1 MKDIF
6 NTRQRFSIR
15 KFSFGVTSVFLGA
28 IFLSTGSSAQAA
40 EESTPAT
47 VQESNATG
55 EAVAQPSQ
63 TAPVAP
69 VAVDKTDLAKAIEAA
84 KKVDLKGKTAKS
96 AEQVKVALE
105 VATKVNEDSKA
116 TKEQV
121 EKATKDLKVAVEG
134 LVDEATTATPKA
146 VVKSLPKAQT
156 TTQPVAPQVTAEK
169 AETPAPVETGAKEA
183 EVTPQPVTTNI
194 SVGNTSEV
202 ATTENRRS
210 RRAKRDLASGQPTVE
225 FLDGNGQ
232 VIDPNSVFDGKTGFN
247 MQVKVRVTF
256 QENATEKKATIK
268 LGNLLRLIDTGA
280 NNDSLKP
287 FLKGA
292 SSITKPTVNL
302 TTPDGKNYRNLDN
315 TADAVN
321 YMGDTITYTFNDNVK
336 SAVIPL
342 TISRQEIVGVK
353 GVSTTGEINGLTE
366 GIEKSTPI
374 TVESSQKDASSQVVT
389 GTNTFNHIDLK
400 DTADAKREM
409 NTWFNAGSSVP
420 GFEAATTNND
430 YTVVAGM
437 NFNNLIPGGSM
448 PAYVDAVTFDMVLPK
463 GISYQGLAAYENNF
477 EKLSETTDA
486 NGETTLKFKRTN
498 PYYGGTFKFNPK
510 LKVDTTVYTDSY
522 GKVFIK
528 NYNVQLRNY
537 LPTSNK
543 VNQRYR
549 DNIVYGFNIIHLT
562 EKDDIDFFNGR
573 PGVFNSSADSRS
585 ASPSNGKQYISL
597 GRFPFDIK
605 ASTLDNV
612 NSREKEL
619 HYEFPTNPNFEVKG
633 IQLPALDNNN
643 TITKV
648 KVASKKNP
656 TLHEVTLAT
665 PFNTAG
671 SYTRSKPRF
680 IDVKDLGLDEDDVL
694 TELVVPI
701 GTFEAGKGY
710 YLGGLYEAK
719 ESQVFGKYISP
730 SNNYE
735 VSTKL
740 TLRDKDYNES
750 DPNHNWKTGTG
761 EIRIKLAENNAA
773 NDIRVVTPTNKT
785 INYAKS
791 DIVMYQIRSDRD
803 NQSHLHRTTDLI
815 DKAHLV
821 LPEDVDVKSI
831 HLKDQDGNDFTN
843 EATITSRVENGKKIH
858 TIDFSGVSDDKKII
872 GWSATAGN
880 HFKDKYIKVEVE
892 VENNVAS
899 NKTVNYD
906 QTLFVTTPEAN
917 VRPQTLDTTVRGVDP
932 YNLVTNKKTI
942 FTNKPVSTF
951 LTLPKADKLDLTTE
965 AKLTTDADYA
975 SANDKFRIV
984 DITQD
989 LNLKTSIANK
999 LASEVGEVDMYIP
1012 IPKKGQNWGANIQAK
1027 AFDYGFNLKGVDFSE
1042 NPEFAN
1048 QFDISYATVDES
1060 KLNGSL
1066 KGVSELKGE
1075 AFSSS
1080 ITPTTNLVRI
1090 KSKTGK
1096 KIPAN
1101 SKFPITLT
1109 LGLDNVTTAEDGK
1122 AISWNAYYQADYAS
1136 GTTADKGR
1144 NIEIGIT
1151 LGKLGVT
1158 FFDDANSNGIKDAG
1172 EQTITDAAAA
1182 PKIEVYNERGEKE
1195 NVDKTIEK
1203 TATGYVVKGL
1213 VTDKNYTV
1221 KLISADG
1228 TKRFTTGTTNEN
1240 RSTTTEPIVP
1250 TLTSVEDTTLKPVGL
1265 TTRVTLTQPDLTT
1278 VDNTALLTDDE
1289 KTKVE
1294 TAFKAKNP
1302 TLPAG
1307 TTVKAGDNGDVT
1319 VTYPDGYKEVITN
1332 TVAQR
1337 ATSAEPTLDKVDTD
1351 DTKVSGT
1358 GVAGATIE
1366 VTLPD
1371 GTKKTAT
1378 VGANNKW
1385 EVALDAPLA
1394 KDAEVKVVQKE
1405 NDKLASPETKKAVVN
1420 TVAANNPLTA
1430 PTPIEVDNPA
1440 QLTPAEKTA
1449 VKDAVK
1455 TANPTL
1461 PADATI
1467 EVKNDGNVEVKY
1479 VDGSINKLTPAQTV
1493 VARAASATPTVDKVD
1508 TDDTKVSGT
1517 GVAGA
1522 TIEVTL
1528 PDGTKKTATVGANN
1542 KWEVALDAPLAK
1554 DGEVKVTQTE
1564 AGKKVSAEVP
1574 TTVVPTTADTITP
1587 ANPVKTIVDNPAQL
1601 TPAEKTAV
1609 KDAVKTANP
1618 TLPADATIEVADNGD
1633 VTITYA
1639 DKSVDTIPGANVVEE
1654 RATSTAP
1661 TVDKVD
1667 TDDTKVSGTGVA
1679 GATIEVTLP
1688 DGTKKTATVEQNGKW
1703 EVTLDAPLA
1712 KDAEVKVVQ
1721 KEADKKPSAEA
1732 ATTVVPTTAD
1742 TITPANPAKTIVDNP
1757 AKLTDEEKTAVKD
1770 AVKTANP
1777 TLPADATIEV
1787 ADNGDVTITYADK
1800 SVDTLP
1806 GADVVEERAT
1816 STAPTVDKV
1825 DTDDTK
1831 VSGTGV
1837 AGATIEV
1844 TLPDGTK
1851 KTATVGQNGKWEV
1864 ALDAPLT
1871 KDAEVK
1877 VVQKEADKKPSGEA
1891 ATTVVPTT
1899 ADTITPAN
1907 PTKTVVDNPAQ
1918 LTPAEKTAVKDA
1930 VKTANPT
1937 LPADATIE
1945 VADNGDVTIT
1955 YADKSV
1961 DTIPAA
1967 NTVEERATS
1976 TAPTVDKVDTDDT
1989 KVSGTGVAGATIEV
2003 TLPDGTK
2010 KTATVEQN
2018 GKWEVALDA
2027 PLTKDAE
2034 VKVVQKEA
2042 DKKPSGEAATTVV
2055 PTTADQVTPKAPEN
2069 KVKVDNPAKLTDEEK
2084 AKVAEEVKKANPD
2097 LPENTKVEVAD
2108 NGDVTITY
2116 PDKSVDTLPGV
2127 DVAVERE
2134 TSGAPTVDKVD
2145 TDDTKVS
2152 GTGVAGATIEV
2163 TLPDGTKK
2171 TTTVG
2176 QDGKWEV
2183 ALDAPLT
2190 KDAEVKVVQ
2199 KEADKKPSAEAV
2211 GTVVP
2216 TTADQVTPKAPE
2228 NKVKVDNPAKLTDEE
2243 KVKVAEEVK
2252 KANPDLPQGTV
2263 ITVADNG
2270 DVTITY
2276 PDGSVDTIA
2285 GKNTVKAKVSRPGG
2299 KADGT
2304 NIKRLPNTGATTNSS
2319 TAAGLSIMSVI
2330 ALLGLAR
2337 RKKENK

>member
-105 VATKVNEDSKA
+105 AATKVNEDSKA

-268 LGNLLRLIDTGA
+268 LGNFLRLIDTGA

-353 GVSTTGEINGLTE
+353 GVSTTGEINGATE

-374 TVESSQKDASSQVVT
+374 TVESSQKDASGQVVT

-463 GISYQGLAAYENNF
+463 GISYQGLATYENNF

-510 LKVDTTVYTDSY
+510 LKVDTTVYTESY

-619 HYEFPTNPNFEVKG
+619 HYEFPANPNFEVKG

-965 AKLTTDADYA
+965 AKLTTDADYS

-989 LNLKTSIANK
+989 LNLKTSITNK

-1012 IPKKGQNWGANIQAK
+1012 IPKKGQNWGANIQGK

-1066 KGVSELKGE
+1066 KGVNELKGE
-1075 AFSSS
+1075 SFSSS

-1090 KSKTGK
+1090 KSKPGK

-1122 AISWNAYYQADYAS
+1122 AVSWNVYYQADYTS

-1158 FFDDANSNGIKDAG
+1158 FFDDANSNGVKDAG
-1172 EQTITDAAAA
+1172 EQTITDASAA
-1182 PKIEVYNERGEKE
+1182 PKIEVYNEQGEKE
-1195 NVDKTIEK
+1195 NIDKTVEK

-1337 ATSAEPTLDKVDTD
+1337 ATSAEPTVDKVDTD
-1351 DTKVSGT
+1351 DMKVSGT

-1385 EVALDAPLA
+1385 EVTLDAPLA

-1405 NDKLASPETKKAVVN
+1405 NDKLASPEVKKAVVN
-1420 TVAANNPLTA
+1420 TVAADNPLTA
-1430 PTPIEVDNPA
+1430 PATTEVANTAD
-1440 QLTPAEKTA
+1440 LTPAEKTA

-1467 EVKNDGNVEVKY
+1467 EVKNDGTVEVQY
-1479 VDGSINKLTPAQTV
+1479 ADGSVNKLTPAQTV

-1528 PDGTKKTATVGANN
+1528 PDGTKKTTTVGANN

-1554 DGEVKVTQTE
+1554 DAEVKVVQKE
-1564 AGKKVSAEVP
+1564 AGKNASAEAA

-1587 ANPVKTIVDNPAQL
+1587 ANPAKTAVDNPAKL
-1601 TPAEKTAV
+1601 TPTEKTAV

-1639 DKSVDTIPGANVVEE
+1639 DKSVDTIPAAN
-1654 RATSTAP
+1654 
-1661 TVDKVD
+1661 
-1667 TDDTKVSGTGVA
+1667 
-1679 GATIEVTLP
+1679 
-1688 DGTKKTATVEQNGKW
+1688 TVEGR
-1703 EVTLDAPLA
+1703 E
-1712 KDAEVKVVQ
+1712 
-1721 KEADKKPSAEA
+1721 
-1732 ATTVVPTTAD
+1732 
-1742 TITPANPAKTIVDNP
+1742 
-1757 AKLTDEEKTAVKD
+1757 
-1770 AVKTANP
+1770 
-1777 TLPADATIEV
+1777 
-1787 ADNGDVTITYADK
+1787 
-1800 SVDTLP
+1800 
-1806 GADVVEERAT
+1806 T
-1816 STAPTVDKV
+1816 SGAPTVDKV

-1851 KTATVGQNGKWEV
+1851 KTATVGQDGKWEVALDAPLAKDGEVKVTQTEAGKKVSAEVPTTVVPTTADQVTPKAPENKVKVDNPAKLTDEEKAKVAEEVKKANPDLPANTKVEVADNGDVTITYPDQSVDTIPGADVAVERETSGAPTVDKVDTDDTKVSGTGVAGATIEVTLPDGTKKTAIVEQNGKWEV
-1864 ALDAPLT
+1864 ALDAPLA

-1877 VVQKEADKKPSGEA
+1877 VVQKEAGKKVSAEVP
-1891 ATTVVPTT
+1891 TTVVPTT

-2010 KTATVEQN
+2010 KTATVGQN

-2042 DKKPSGEAATTVV
+2042 DKKPSGEVSKSVV
-2055 PTTADQVTPKAPEN
+2055 PTIADVTTPNNPEL
-2069 KVKVDNPAKLTDEEK
+2069 VEVDNPAQLTQDEK
-2084 AKVAEEVKKANPD
+2084 DKVAMA
-2097 LPENTKVEVAD
+2097 
-2108 NGDVTITY
+2108 I
-2116 PDKSVDTLPGV
+2116 
-2127 DVAVERE
+2127 
-2134 TSGAPTVDKVD
+2134 
-2145 TDDTKVS
+2145 
-2152 GTGVAGATIEV
+2152 
-2163 TLPDGTKK
+2163 
-2171 TTTVG
+2171 
-2176 QDGKWEV
+2176 
-2183 ALDAPLT
+2183 
-2190 KDAEVKVVQ
+2190 
-2199 KEADKKPSAEAV
+2199 
-2211 GTVVP
+2211 
-2216 TTADQVTPKAPE
+2216 
-2228 NKVKVDNPAKLTDEE
+2228 
-2243 KVKVAEEVK
+2243 K

-2263 ITVADNG
+2263 ITVANNG

-2337 RKKENK
+2337 RKKEDK

>member
-63 TAPVAP
+63 TAPVAS
-69 VAVDKTDLAKAIEAA
+69 VVDKTDLAKAIEAA

-105 VATKVNEDSKA
+105 AATKVNEDSKA

-134 LVDEATTATPKA
+134 LVDEVTTATPKA

-169 AETPAPVETGAKEA
+169 AETPAPVETGVKEA

-268 LGNLLRLIDTGA
+268 LGNFLRLIDTGA

-353 GVSTTGEINGLTE
+353 GVSTTGEINGATE

-374 TVESSQKDASSQVVT
+374 TVESSQKDASGQVVT

-510 LKVDTTVYTDSY
+510 LKVDTTVYTESY

-791 DIVMYQIRSDRD
+791 DTVMYQIRSDRD

-831 HLKDQDGNDFTN
+831 RLKDQDGNDFTN

-984 DITQD
+984 DISQD
-989 LNLKTSIANK
+989 LNLKTSITNK

-1012 IPKKGQNWGANIQAK
+1012 IPKKGQNWGANIQGK

-1066 KGVSELKGE
+1066 KGVNELKGE
-1075 AFSSS
+1075 SFSSS
-1080 ITPTTNLVRI
+1080 LTPTTNLVRI
-1090 KSKTGK
+1090 KSKPGK

-1122 AISWNAYYQADYAS
+1122 AVSWNVYYQADYTS

-1158 FFDDANSNGIKDAG
+1158 FFDDANSNGVKDSG
-1172 EQTITDAAAA
+1172 EQTITDAAAT
-1182 PKIEVYNERGEKE
+1182 PKIEVYNEQGEKE

-1240 RSTTTEPIVP
+1240 RSTTTEPIIP
-1250 TLTSVEDTTLKPVGL
+1250 TLTSVADTTLKPVGL
-1265 TTRVTLTQPDLTT
+1265 TTRIELTQPDLTT
-1278 VDNTALLTDDE
+1278 VDNTASLTDDE

-1378 VGANNKW
+1378 VGQNGKW
-1385 EVALDAPLA
+1385 EVTLDAPLA

-1405 NDKLASPETKKAVVN
+1405 NDKLASPEVKKAVVN
-1420 TVAANNPLTA
+1420 TVAADNPLTA
-1430 PTPIEVDNPA
+1430 PATTEVANTAD
-1440 QLTPAEKTA
+1440 LTPAEKTA

-1467 EVKNDGNVEVKY
+1467 EVKNDGTVEVKY
-1479 VDGSINKLTPAQTV
+1479 ADGSINKLTPAQTV

-1528 PDGTKKTATVGANN
+1528 PDGTKKTATVGQNG

-1554 DGEVKVTQTE
+1554 DGEVKV
-1564 AGKKVSAEVP
+1564 
-1574 TTVVPTTADTITP
+1574 
-1587 ANPVKTIVDNPAQL
+1587 
-1601 TPAEKTAV
+1601 
-1609 KDAVKTANP
+1609 
-1618 TLPADATIEVADNGD
+1618 
-1633 VTITYA
+1633 
-1639 DKSVDTIPGANVVEE
+1639 
-1654 RATSTAP
+1654 
-1661 TVDKVD
+1661 
-1667 TDDTKVSGTGVA
+1667 
-1679 GATIEVTLP
+1679 
-1688 DGTKKTATVEQNGKW
+1688 
-1703 EVTLDAPLA
+1703 
-1712 KDAEVKVVQ
+1712 VQ
-1721 KEADKKPSAEA
+1721 KEADKKSSAEA

-1800 SVDTLP
+1800 SVDTIP
-1806 GADVVEERAT
+1806 GADVAVERET
-1816 STAPTVDKV
+1816 SGAPTVDKV

-1851 KTATVGQNGKWEV
+1851 KTTTVGQNGKWEV

-1877 VVQKEADKKPSGEA
+1877 VVQKEAGKKPSAEA

-1899 ADTITPAN
+1899 ADQVTPKAPEN
-1907 PTKTVVDNPAQ
+1907 KVKVDNPAK
-1918 LTPAEKTAVKDA
+1918 LTDEEKTAVKDA

-1961 DTIPAA
+1961 DTIP
-1967 NTVEERATS
+1967 
-1976 TAPTVDKVDTDDT
+1976 
-1989 KVSGTGVAGATIEV
+1989 GA
-2003 TLPDGTK
+2003 
-2010 KTATVEQN
+2010 
-2018 GKWEVALDA
+2018 
-2027 PLTKDAE
+2027 
-2034 VKVVQKEA
+2034 
-2042 DKKPSGEAATTVV
+2042 
-2055 PTTADQVTPKAPEN
+2055 
-2069 KVKVDNPAKLTDEEK
+2069 
-2084 AKVAEEVKKANPD
+2084 
-2097 LPENTKVEVAD
+2097 
-2108 NGDVTITY
+2108 
-2116 PDKSVDTLPGV
+2116 

-2183 ALDAPLT
+2183 ALDEPLA

-2199 KEADKKPSAEAV
+2199 KEADKKPSGEV
-2211 GTVVP
+2211 SKSVVP

-2243 KVKVAEEVK
+2243 KAKVAEEVKKANPDLPAGTTVEVADNGDVTITYADKSVDTLPGADVAVERETSGAPTVDKVDTDDTKVSGTGVAGATIEVTLPDGTKKTTTVGQDGKWEVALDEPLAKDAEVKVVQKEADKKPSGEVSKSVVPTIADVTTPNNPELVEVDNPAQLTQDEKDKVAMAIK

>member
-1 MKDIF
+1 M
-6 NTRQRFSIR
+6 
-15 KFSFGVTSVFLGA
+15 
-28 IFLSTGSSAQAA
+28 
-40 EESTPAT
+40 
-47 VQESNATG
+47 
-55 EAVAQPSQ
+55 
-63 TAPVAP
+63 
-69 VAVDKTDLAKAIEAA
+69 
-84 KKVDLKGKTAKS
+84 
-96 AEQVKVALE
+96 
-105 VATKVNEDSKA
+105 
-116 TKEQV
+116 
-121 EKATKDLKVAVEG
+121 
-134 LVDEATTATPKA
+134 
-146 VVKSLPKAQT
+146 
-156 TTQPVAPQVTAEK
+156 
-169 AETPAPVETGAKEA
+169 
-183 EVTPQPVTTNI
+183 
-194 SVGNTSEV
+194 
-202 ATTENRRS
+202 
-210 RRAKRDLASGQPTVE
+210 
-225 FLDGNGQ
+225 
-232 VIDPNSVFDGKTGFN
+232 
-247 MQVKVRVTF
+247 
-256 QENATEKKATIK
+256 
-268 LGNLLRLIDTGA
+268 
-280 NNDSLKP
+280 
-287 FLKGA
+287 
-292 SSITKPTVNL
+292 
-302 TTPDGKNYRNLDN
+302 
-315 TADAVN
+315 
-321 YMGDTITYTFNDNVK
+321 
-336 SAVIPL
+336 
-342 TISRQEIVGVK
+342 
-353 GVSTTGEINGLTE
+353 
-366 GIEKSTPI
+366 
-374 TVESSQKDASSQVVT
+374 
-389 GTNTFNHIDLK
+389 
-400 DTADAKREM
+400 
-409 NTWFNAGSSVP
+409 
-420 GFEAATTNND
+420 
-430 YTVVAGM
+430 
-437 NFNNLIPGGSM
+437 
-448 PAYVDAVTFDMVLPK
+448 
-463 GISYQGLAAYENNF
+463 
-477 EKLSETTDA
+477 
-486 NGETTLKFKRTN
+486 
-498 PYYGGTFKFNPK
+498 
-510 LKVDTTVYTDSY
+510 
-522 GKVFIK
+522 
-528 NYNVQLRNY
+528 
-537 LPTSNK
+537 
-543 VNQRYR
+543 
-549 DNIVYGFNIIHLT
+549 
-562 EKDDIDFFNGR
+562 
-573 PGVFNSSADSRS
+573 
-585 ASPSNGKQYISL
+585 
-597 GRFPFDIK
+597 
-605 ASTLDNV
+605 
-612 NSREKEL
+612 

-989 LNLKTSIANK
+989 LNLKTSITNK

-1012 IPKKGQNWGANIQAK
+1012 IPKKGQNWGANIQGK

-1066 KGVSELKGE
+1066 KGVNELKGE
-1075 AFSSS
+1075 SFSSS

-1090 KSKTGK
+1090 KSKPGK

-1122 AISWNAYYQADYAS
+1122 TVSWNVYYQADYTS

-1158 FFDDANSNGIKDAG
+1158 FFDDANSNGVKDAG
-1172 EQTITDAAAA
+1172 EQTITDAAAT
-1182 PKIEVYNERGEKE
+1182 PKIEVYNEQGEKE
-1195 NVDKTIEK
+1195 NIDKTVEK

-1405 NDKLASPETKKAVVN
+1405 NDKLASPEVKKAVVN
-1420 TVAANNPLTA
+1420 TVAADNPLTA
-1430 PTPIEVDNPA
+1430 PATTEVANTAD
-1440 QLTPAEKTA
+1440 LTPAEKTA

-1467 EVKNDGNVEVKY
+1467 EVKNDGTVEVKY
-1479 VDGSINKLTPAQTV
+1479 ADGSVNKLTPAQTV

-1528 PDGTKKTATVGANN
+1528 PDGTKKTATV
-1542 KWEVALDAPLAK
+1542 
-1554 DGEVKVTQTE
+1554 
-1564 AGKKVSAEVP
+1564 
-1574 TTVVPTTADTITP
+1574 
-1587 ANPVKTIVDNPAQL
+1587 
-1601 TPAEKTAV
+1601 
-1609 KDAVKTANP
+1609 
-1618 TLPADATIEVADNGD
+1618 
-1633 VTITYA
+1633 
-1639 DKSVDTIPGANVVEE
+1639 
-1654 RATSTAP
+1654 
-1661 TVDKVD
+1661 
-1667 TDDTKVSGTGVA
+1667 
-1679 GATIEVTLP
+1679 
-1688 DGTKKTATVEQNGKW
+1688 EQNGKW
-1703 EVTLDAPLA
+1703 EVALDAPLA

-1721 KEADKKPSAEA
+1721 KEAGKNASAEA

-1787 ADNGDVTITYADK
+1787 ADNGDVKITYADKSVDTIPGADVVEERATSTVPTVNKVDTDDTKVSGTGVAGATIEVTLPDGTKKTATVGANNEWEVTLDAPLAKDAEVKVVQKEADKKPSAEAATTVVPTTSDTITPANPAKTIVDNPAKLTDEEKTAVKDAVKTANPTLPADATIEVADNGDVTITYADK
-1800 SVDTLP
+1800 SVDTIP
-1806 GADVVEERAT
+1806 AANTVEGRAT

-1864 ALDAPLT
+1864 ALDAPLA

-1877 VVQKEADKKPSGEA
+1877 VVQKEADKKPSGE
-1891 ATTVVPTT
+1891 VS
-1899 ADTITPAN
+1899 
-1907 PTKTVVDNPAQ
+1907 
-1918 LTPAEKTAVKDA
+1918 
-1930 VKTANPT
+1930 
-1937 LPADATIE
+1937 
-1945 VADNGDVTIT
+1945 
-1955 YADKSV
+1955 KS
-1961 DTIPAA
+1961 
-1967 NTVEERATS
+1967 
-1976 TAPTVDKVDTDDT
+1976 
-1989 KVSGTGVAGATIEV
+1989 
-2003 TLPDGTK
+2003 
-2010 KTATVEQN
+2010 
-2018 GKWEVALDA
+2018 
-2027 PLTKDAE
+2027 
-2034 VKVVQKEA
+2034 
-2042 DKKPSGEAATTVV
+2042 VV

-2097 LPENTKVEVAD
+2097 LPAGTTVEVAD

-2116 PDKSVDTLPGV
+2116 ADKSVDTLSGA

-2171 TTTVG
+2171 TATVG
-2176 QDGKWEV
+2176 QNGKWEV
-2183 ALDAPLT
+2183 ALDAPLA

-2199 KEADKKPSAEAV
+2199 KEADKKPSGEV
-2211 GTVVP
+2211 SKSVVP

-2243 KVKVAEEVK
+2243 KAKVAEEVKKANPDLPANTTVEVADNGDVTITYPDQSVDTIPGADVAVERETSGAPTVDKVDTDDTKVSGTGVAGATIEVTLPDGTKKTATVGQNGKWEVALDAPLAKDAEVKVVQKEADKKPSGEVSKSVVPTIADVTTPNNPELVEVDNPAQLTQDEKDKVAMAIK

-2285 GKNTVKAKVSRPGG
+2285 GKNTVKAKVSRLGG

-2337 RKKENK
+2337 RKKEDK

>member
-1 MKDIF
+1 ML
-6 NTRQRFSIR
+6 QR
-15 KFSFGVTSVFLGA
+15 
-28 IFLSTGSSAQAA
+28 
-40 EESTPAT
+40 
-47 VQESNATG
+47 
-55 EAVAQPSQ
+55 
-63 TAPVAP
+63 
-69 VAVDKTDLAKAIEAA
+69 
-84 KKVDLKGKTAKS
+84 
-96 AEQVKVALE
+96 
-105 VATKVNEDSKA
+105 
-116 TKEQV
+116 
-121 EKATKDLKVAVEG
+121 
-134 LVDEATTATPKA
+134 
-146 VVKSLPKAQT
+146 
-156 TTQPVAPQVTAEK
+156 
-169 AETPAPVETGAKEA
+169 
-183 EVTPQPVTTNI
+183 
-194 SVGNTSEV
+194 
-202 ATTENRRS
+202 
-210 RRAKRDLASGQPTVE
+210 
-225 FLDGNGQ
+225 
-232 VIDPNSVFDGKTGFN
+232 
-247 MQVKVRVTF
+247 
-256 QENATEKKATIK
+256 KKATIK
-268 LGNLLRLIDTGA
+268 LGNFLRLIDTGA

-302 TTPDGKNYRNLDN
+302 TTPDGKNYRNLNN

-353 GVSTTGEINGLTE
+353 GVSTTGEINGSTE

-374 TVESSQKDASSQVVT
+374 TVESSQKDAGGQIAT
-389 GTNTFNHIDLK
+389 GTSTFNHIDLK

-409 NTWFNAGSSVP
+409 NAWFNAGSSVP

-430 YTVVAGM
+430 YTVVPGM
-437 NFNNLIPGGSM
+437 NFNNLIPGGAM
-448 PAYVDAVTFDMVLPK
+448 PAYVEAVTFEMVLPK

-498 PYYGGTFKFNPK
+498 PYYGGAFRFNPK
-510 LKVDTTVYTDSY
+510 LKVDTTVYTESY
-522 GKVFIK
+522 GKVNIK

-573 PGVFNSSADSRS
+573 PGVFNNSNDSRS
-585 ASPSNGKQYISL
+585 ASPSNGKQYIPL
-597 GRFPFDIK
+597 GKFPFDIK

-710 YLGGLYEAK
+710 YLGGIYEAK

-740 TLRDKDYNES
+740 TLRDKDFDENNP
-750 DPNHNWKTGTG
+750 DHNWKTGTG

-773 NDIRVVTPTNKT
+773 NDIRVVTPANKT

-803 NQSHLHRTTDLI
+803 DRSHLQRTTDLI

-917 VRPQTLDTTVRGVDP
+917 VRPQIGEASLREVDP

-989 LNLKTSIANK
+989 LNLKTSITNK

-1012 IPKKGQNWGANIQAK
+1012 IPKKGQNWGANIQGK

-1066 KGVSELKGE
+1066 KGANELKGE
-1075 AFSSS
+1075 SFSSS
-1080 ITPTTNLVRI
+1080 LTPTTNLVRI
-1090 KSKTGK
+1090 KSKPGK

-1122 AISWNAYYQADYAS
+1122 AVSWNVYYQADYTS

-1158 FFDDANSNGIKDAG
+1158 FFDDANSNGVKDSG
-1172 EQTITDAAAA
+1172 EQTITDAAAT
-1182 PKIEVYNERGEKE
+1182 PKIEVYNEQGEKE

-1250 TLTSVEDTTLKPVGL
+1250 TLTSVADTTLKPVGL
-1265 TTRVTLTQPDLTT
+1265 TTRVTLTQPDVTT
-1278 VDNTALLTDDE
+1278 VDNTASLTDDE

-1337 ATSAEPTLDKVDTD
+1337 ATSVEPTLDKVDTD

-1385 EVALDAPLA
+1385 EVTLDAPLA

-1405 NDKLASPETKKAVVN
+1405 NDKLASPEVKKAVVN
-1420 TVAANNPLTA
+1420 TIAADNPLTA
-1430 PTPIEVDNPA
+1430 PATTEVDNTA
-1440 QLTPAEKTA
+1440 DLTPAEKTA

-1467 EVKNDGNVEVKY
+1467 EVKNDGTVEVKY
-1479 VDGSINKLTPAQTV
+1479 ADGSVNKLTPAQTV
-1493 VARAASATPTVDKVD
+1493 VGRAASAT
-1508 TDDTKVSGT
+1508 
-1517 GVAGA
+1517 
-1522 TIEVTL
+1522 
-1528 PDGTKKTATVGANN
+1528 
-1542 KWEVALDAPLAK
+1542 
-1554 DGEVKVTQTE
+1554 
-1564 AGKKVSAEVP
+1564 
-1574 TTVVPTTADTITP
+1574 
-1587 ANPVKTIVDNPAQL
+1587 
-1601 TPAEKTAV
+1601 
-1609 KDAVKTANP
+1609 
-1618 TLPADATIEVADNGD
+1618 
-1633 VTITYA
+1633 
-1639 DKSVDTIPGANVVEE
+1639 
-1654 RATSTAP
+1654 
-1661 TVDKVD
+1661 
-1667 TDDTKVSGTGVA
+1667 
-1679 GATIEVTLP
+1679 
-1688 DGTKKTATVEQNGKW
+1688 
-1703 EVTLDAPLA
+1703 
-1712 KDAEVKVVQ
+1712 
-1721 KEADKKPSAEA
+1721 
-1732 ATTVVPTTAD
+1732 
-1742 TITPANPAKTIVDNP
+1742 
-1757 AKLTDEEKTAVKD
+1757 
-1770 AVKTANP
+1770 
-1777 TLPADATIEV
+1777 
-1787 ADNGDVTITYADK
+1787 
-1800 SVDTLP
+1800 
-1806 GADVVEERAT
+1806 
-1816 STAPTVDKV
+1816 PTVDKV

-1864 ALDAPLT
+1864 ALDAPLA

-1877 VVQKEADKKPSGEA
+1877 VVQKEAGKNASAEA

-1907 PTKTVVDNPAQ
+1907 PAKTIVDNPAK
-1918 LTPAEKTAVKDA
+1918 LTDEEKTAVKDA

-2010 KTATVEQN
+2010 ETATVGQN

-2042 DKKPSGEAATTVV
+2042 DKKPSGEVSKSVVPTTADQVTPKAPENKVKVDDPAKLTDEEKAKVAEEVKKANPDLPANTKVEVADNGDVTITYPDESVDTLPGADVAVERETLGAPTVDKVDTDDTKVSGTGVAGATIEVTLPDGTKKTTTVGQDGKWEVALDAPLAKDGEVKVVQKEADKKPSAEAATTVV

-2097 LPENTKVEVAD
+2097 LPANTKVEVAD

-2116 PDKSVDTLPGV
+2116 PDQSVDTIPGA

-2183 ALDAPLT
+2183 ALDEPLA

-2199 KEADKKPSAEAV
+2199 KEADKKPSGEV
-2211 GTVVP
+2211 SKSVVP
-2216 TTADQVTPKAPE
+2216 TIADVTTPNNPE
-2228 NKVKVDNPAKLTDEE
+2228 LVEVDNPAQLTQDE
-2243 KVKVAEEVK
+2243 KDKVAMAIK

-2276 PDGSVDTIA
+2276 LDGSVDTIA

>member
-1 MKDIF
+1 M
-6 NTRQRFSIR
+6 RFSIR

-28 IFLSTGSSAQAA
+28 IFLSAGSSAQAA
-40 EESTPAT
+40 EESAPAT

-96 AEQVKVALE
+96 TEQVKVSLE
-105 VATKVNEDSKA
+105 AATKVNEDSKA

-121 EKATKDLKVAVEG
+121 EKAIKDLKVAVEG

-156 TTQPVAPQVTAEK
+156 TTQPVAPQATAEK
-169 AETPAPVETGAKEA
+169 AETPAPVETSTKEA

-194 SVGNTSEV
+194 SVGNPSEV

-268 LGNLLRLIDTGA
+268 LGNFLRLIDTGA

-302 TTPDGKNYRNLDN
+302 TTPDGKNYRNLNN

-353 GVSTTGEINGLTE
+353 GVSTTGEINGSTE

-374 TVESSQKDASSQVVT
+374 TVESSQKDAGGQIAT
-389 GTNTFNHIDLK
+389 GTSTFNHIDLK

-409 NTWFNAGSSVP
+409 NAWFNAGSSVP

-430 YTVVAGM
+430 YTVVPGM
-437 NFNNLIPGGSM
+437 NFNNLIPGGAM
-448 PAYVDAVTFDMVLPK
+448 PAYVEAVTFEMVLPK

-498 PYYGGTFKFNPK
+498 PYYGGAFRFNPK
-510 LKVDTTVYTDSY
+510 LKVDTTVYTESY
-522 GKVFIK
+522 GKVNIK

-573 PGVFNSSADSRS
+573 PGVFNNSNDSRS
-585 ASPSNGKQYISL
+585 ASPSNGKQYIPL
-597 GRFPFDIK
+597 GKFPFDIK

-710 YLGGLYEAK
+710 YLGGIYEAK

-740 TLRDKDYNES
+740 TLRDKDFDENNP
-750 DPNHNWKTGTG
+750 DHNWKTGTG

-773 NDIRVVTPTNKT
+773 NDIRVVTPANKT

-803 NQSHLHRTTDLI
+803 DRSHLQRTTDLI

-917 VRPQTLDTTVRGVDP
+917 VRPQIGEASLREVDP

-989 LNLKTSIANK
+989 LNLKTSITNK

-1012 IPKKGQNWGANIQAK
+1012 IPKKGQNWGANIQGK
-1027 AFDYGFNLKGVDFSE
+1027 AFDYGFNLKGV
-1042 NPEFAN
+1042 N
-1048 QFDISYATVDES
+1048 
-1060 KLNGSL
+1060 
-1066 KGVSELKGE
+1066 ELKGE
-1075 AFSSS
+1075 SFSSS
-1080 ITPTTNLVRI
+1080 LTPTTNLVRI
-1090 KSKTGK
+1090 KSKPGK

-1122 AISWNAYYQADYAS
+1122 AVSWNVYYQADYTS

-1158 FFDDANSNGIKDAG
+1158 FFDDANSNGVKDSG
-1172 EQTITDAAAA
+1172 EQTITDAAAT
-1182 PKIEVYNERGEKE
+1182 PKIEVYNEQGEKE

-1250 TLTSVEDTTLKPVGL
+1250 TLTSVADTTLKPVGL
-1265 TTRVTLTQPDLTT
+1265 TTRVTLTQPDVTT
-1278 VDNTALLTDDE
+1278 VDNTASLTDDE

-1337 ATSAEPTLDKVDTD
+1337 ATSVEPTLDKVDTD

-1385 EVALDAPLA
+1385 EVTLDAPLA

-1405 NDKLASPETKKAVVN
+1405 NDKLASPEVKKAVVN
-1420 TVAANNPLTA
+1420 TIAADDPLTA
-1430 PTPIEVDNPA
+1430 PATTEVDNTA
-1440 QLTPAEKTA
+1440 DLTPAEKTA

-1467 EVKNDGNVEVKY
+1467 EVKNDGTVEVKY
-1479 VDGSINKLTPAQTV
+1479 ADGSVNKLTPAQ
-1493 VARAASATPTVDKVD
+1493 
-1508 TDDTKVSGT
+1508 
-1517 GVAGA
+1517 
-1522 TIEVTL
+1522 
-1528 PDGTKKTATVGANN
+1528 
-1542 KWEVALDAPLAK
+1542 
-1554 DGEVKVTQTE
+1554 
-1564 AGKKVSAEVP
+1564 
-1574 TTVVPTTADTITP
+1574 
-1587 ANPVKTIVDNPAQL
+1587 
-1601 TPAEKTAV
+1601 
-1609 KDAVKTANP
+1609 
-1618 TLPADATIEVADNGD
+1618 
-1633 VTITYA
+1633 
-1639 DKSVDTIPGANVVEE
+1639 
-1654 RATSTAP
+1654 
-1661 TVDKVD
+1661 
-1667 TDDTKVSGTGVA
+1667 
-1679 GATIEVTLP
+1679 
-1688 DGTKKTATVEQNGKW
+1688 
-1703 EVTLDAPLA
+1703 
-1712 KDAEVKVVQ
+1712 
-1721 KEADKKPSAEA
+1721 
-1732 ATTVVPTTAD
+1732 
-1742 TITPANPAKTIVDNP
+1742 
-1757 AKLTDEEKTAVKD
+1757 
-1770 AVKTANP
+1770 
-1777 TLPADATIEV
+1777 
-1787 ADNGDVTITYADK
+1787 
-1800 SVDTLP
+1800 
-1806 GADVVEERAT
+1806 
-1816 STAPTVDKV
+1816 
-1825 DTDDTK
+1825 
-1831 VSGTGV
+1831 
-1837 AGATIEV
+1837 
-1844 TLPDGTK
+1844 
-1851 KTATVGQNGKWEV
+1851 
-1864 ALDAPLT
+1864 
-1871 KDAEVK
+1871 
-1877 VVQKEADKKPSGEA
+1877 
-1891 ATTVVPTT
+1891 
-1899 ADTITPAN
+1899 
-1907 PTKTVVDNPAQ
+1907 
-1918 LTPAEKTAVKDA
+1918 
-1930 VKTANPT
+1930 
-1937 LPADATIE
+1937 
-1945 VADNGDVTIT
+1945 
-1955 YADKSV
+1955 
-1961 DTIPAA
+1961 
-1967 NTVEERATS
+1967 TVEERATS

-2010 KTATVEQN
+2010 ETATVGQN

-2042 DKKPSGEAATTVV
+2042 DKKPSGEVSKSVV

-2069 KVKVDNPAKLTDEEK
+2069 KVKVDDPAKLTDEEK

-2097 LPENTKVEVAD
+2097 LPANTKVEVAD

-2116 PDKSVDTLPGV
+2116 PDESVDTLPGA

-2199 KEADKKPSAEAV
+2199 KEADKKPSGEV
-2211 GTVVP
+2211 SKSVVP
-2216 TTADQVTPKAPE
+2216 TIADVTTPNNPE
-2228 NKVKVDNPAKLTDEE
+2228 LVEVDNPAQLTQDE
-2243 KVKVAEEVK
+2243 KDKVAMAIK

>member
-63 TAPVAP
+63 TAPVAS
-69 VAVDKTDLAKAIEAA
+69 VVDKTDLAKAIEAA

-105 VATKVNEDSKA
+105 AATKVNEDSKA

-134 LVDEATTATPKA
+134 LVDEVTTATPKA

-169 AETPAPVETGAKEA
+169 AETPAPVETGVKEA

-268 LGNLLRLIDTGA
+268 LGNFLRLIDTGA

-353 GVSTTGEINGLTE
+353 GVSTTGEINGATE

-374 TVESSQKDASSQVVT
+374 TVESSQKDASGQVVT

-510 LKVDTTVYTDSY
+510 LKVDTTVYTESY

-791 DIVMYQIRSDRD
+791 DTVMYQIRSDRD

-831 HLKDQDGNDFTN
+831 RLKDQDGNDFTN

-984 DITQD
+984 DISQD
-989 LNLKTSIANK
+989 LNLKTSITNK

-1012 IPKKGQNWGANIQAK
+1012 IPKKGQNWGANIQGK

-1066 KGVSELKGE
+1066 KGVNELKGE
-1075 AFSSS
+1075 SFSSS
-1080 ITPTTNLVRI
+1080 LTPTTNLVRI
-1090 KSKTGK
+1090 KSKPGK

-1122 AISWNAYYQADYAS
+1122 AVSWNVYYQADYTS

-1158 FFDDANSNGIKDAG
+1158 FFDDANSNGVKDSG
-1172 EQTITDAAAA
+1172 EQTITDAAAT
-1182 PKIEVYNERGEKE
+1182 PKIEVYNEQGEKE

-1240 RSTTTEPIVP
+1240 RSTTTEPIIP
-1250 TLTSVEDTTLKPVGL
+1250 TLTSVADTTLKPVGL
-1265 TTRVTLTQPDLTT
+1265 TTRIELTQPDLTT
-1278 VDNTALLTDDE
+1278 VDNTASLTDDE

-1378 VGANNKW
+1378 VGQNGKW
-1385 EVALDAPLA
+1385 EVTLDAPLA

-1405 NDKLASPETKKAVVN
+1405 NDKLASPEVKKAVVN
-1420 TVAANNPLTA
+1420 TVAADNPLTA
-1430 PTPIEVDNPA
+1430 PATTEVANTAD
-1440 QLTPAEKTA
+1440 LTPAEKTA

-1467 EVKNDGNVEVKY
+1467 EVKNDGTVEVKY
-1479 VDGSINKLTPAQTV
+1479 ADGSINKLTPAQTV

-1528 PDGTKKTATVGANN
+1528 PDGTKKTATVGQNG

-1554 DGEVKVTQTE
+1554 DGEVKV
-1564 AGKKVSAEVP
+1564 
-1574 TTVVPTTADTITP
+1574 
-1587 ANPVKTIVDNPAQL
+1587 
-1601 TPAEKTAV
+1601 
-1609 KDAVKTANP
+1609 
-1618 TLPADATIEVADNGD
+1618 
-1633 VTITYA
+1633 
-1639 DKSVDTIPGANVVEE
+1639 
-1654 RATSTAP
+1654 
-1661 TVDKVD
+1661 
-1667 TDDTKVSGTGVA
+1667 
-1679 GATIEVTLP
+1679 
-1688 DGTKKTATVEQNGKW
+1688 
-1703 EVTLDAPLA
+1703 
-1712 KDAEVKVVQ
+1712 VQ
-1721 KEADKKPSAEA
+1721 KEADKKSSAEA

-1800 SVDTLP
+1800 SVDTIP
-1806 GADVVEERAT
+1806 AANTVEGRAT

-1851 KTATVGQNGKWEV
+1851 KTTTVGQNGKWEV

-1877 VVQKEADKKPSGEA
+1877 VVQKEAGKKPSAEA

-1899 ADTITPAN
+1899 ADQVTPKAPEN
-1907 PTKTVVDNPAQ
+1907 KVKVDNPAK
-1918 LTPAEKTAVKDA
+1918 LTDEEKTAVKDA

-1961 DTIPAA
+1961 DTIP
-1967 NTVEERATS
+1967 
-1976 TAPTVDKVDTDDT
+1976 
-1989 KVSGTGVAGATIEV
+1989 GA
-2003 TLPDGTK
+2003 
-2010 KTATVEQN
+2010 
-2018 GKWEVALDA
+2018 
-2027 PLTKDAE
+2027 
-2034 VKVVQKEA
+2034 
-2042 DKKPSGEAATTVV
+2042 
-2055 PTTADQVTPKAPEN
+2055 
-2069 KVKVDNPAKLTDEEK
+2069 
-2084 AKVAEEVKKANPD
+2084 
-2097 LPENTKVEVAD
+2097 
-2108 NGDVTITY
+2108 
-2116 PDKSVDTLPGV
+2116 

-2183 ALDAPLT
+2183 ALDAPLA

-2199 KEADKKPSAEAV
+2199 KEADKKPSGEV
-2211 GTVVP
+2211 SKSVVP

-2243 KVKVAEEVK
+2243 KAKVAEEVKKANPDLPAGTTVEVADNGDVTITYADKSVDTLPGADVAVERETSGAPTVDKVDTDDTKVSGTGVAGATIEVTLPDGTKKTTTVGQDGKWEVALDEPLAKDAEVKVVQKEADKKPSGEVSKSVVPTIADVTTPNNPELVEVDNPAQLTQDEKDKVAMAIK